1 MLERSHLD
9 IIQAVV
15 EAGTLTGAASKLCLT
30 QSALSHSIRKLEKQL
45 GVPVWEKQG
54 RTLRLTQAGNLLL
67 NLSRRINP
75 QFEQAELLLSQIAK
89 GHRGILRI
97 GMECHPCYQWLLK
110 VVEPF
115 LLKWKDVELDVI
127 QAFQFGGMGALRGYE
142 IDLLVT
148 PDPLHKPGVEFIP
161 VFDYEHQLAVASD
174 HPLATQDFVSPPD
187 LIQETLITY
196 PVEPE
201 RLDIFS
207 RFLNPA
213 GCTVRKHKIIE
224 TTEIMLQMVAAHRG
238 VAALPGWLIKEYQST
253 LNITGV
259 SFGDAGIHKHIYL
272 GVRESDQSVE
282 YIQDFIRTAQQLPE
296 SELPK

>member
-1 MLERSHLD
+1 MLERNHLD

-15 EAGTLTGAASKLCLT
+15 EAGTRTGAASRLCLT
-30 QSALSHSIRKLEKQL
+30 QSALSHAIRKLENQL
-45 GVPVWEKQG
+45 GVSVWEKQG

-67 NLSRRINP
+67 NLSRRISP

-115 LLKWKDVELDVI
+115 LLQWQDVELDVI

-174 HPLATQDFVSPPD
+174 HTLSQQDHVEPQQ
-187 LIQETLITY
+187 LVQETLITY

-213 GCTVRKHKIIE
+213 GCSVRKHKIIE

-238 VAALPGWLIKEYQST
+238 VAALPGWLIKEYQSK
-253 LNITGV
+253 LNIKGV
-259 SFGDAGIHKHIYL
+259 PFGNSGIHKHIYL
-272 GVRESDQSVE
+272 GIRDNDKNVE
-282 YIQDFIRTAQQLPE
+282 YIQDFIQLAKQLPK

>member
-1 MLERSHLD
+1 MLERNHLD

-15 EAGTLTGAASKLCLT
+15 EAGTLTGAASNLCLT
-30 QSALSHSIRKLEKQL
+30 QSALSHAIRKLENQL

-54 RTLRLTQAGNLLL
+54 RTLRLTQAGHLLL
-67 NLSRRINP
+67 NLSRRITP
-75 QFEQAELLLSQIAK
+75 QFEQAEILLSQIAK

-115 LLKWKDVELDVI
+115 LLQWKDVELDVI

-174 HPLATQDFVSPPD
+174 HALSQQDHVEPHQ
-187 LIQETLITY
+187 LVQETLITY

-207 RFLNPA
+207 QFLNPA
-213 GCTVRKHKIIE
+213 GCSVRKHKVIE
-224 TTEIMLQMVAAHRG
+224 TTEIMLQMVAAQRG
-238 VAALPGWLIKEYQST
+238 VAALPGWLIKEYQSK
-253 LNITGV
+253 LNITGIP
-259 SFGDAGIHKHIYL
+259 FGNSGIHKHIYL
-272 GVRESDQSVE
+272 GIRDNDKSVE
-282 YIQDFIRTAQQLPE
+282 YIQDFIQLAKQLPK
-296 SELPK
+296 SDLPK

>member
-1 MLERSHLD
+1 MLERNHLD

-15 EAGTLTGAASKLCLT
+15 EAGTLTGAASQLCLT
-30 QSALSHSIRKLEKQL
+30 QSALSHAIRKLETQL

-54 RTLRLTQAGNLLL
+54 RTLQLTQAGHLLL
-67 NLSRRINP
+67 NLSRRITP

-115 LLKWKDVELDVI
+115 LLQWQDVELDVI

-161 VFDYEHQLAVASD
+161 VFDYEHQLVVASD
-174 HPLATQDFVSPPD
+174 HALSQQDHVEPQQ
-187 LIQETLITY
+187 LQKETLITY

-213 GCTVRKHKIIE
+213 GCSVRKHKIIE

-238 VAALPGWLIKEYQST
+238 VAALPGWLIKEYQAK
-253 LNITGV
+253 LNIVGIP
-259 SFGDAGIHKHIYL
+259 FGSSGIHKHIYL
-272 GVRESDQSVE
+272 GIRDNDKNVE
-282 YIQDFIRTAQQLPE
+282 YIQDFIQLAKQLPHGD
-296 SELPK
+296 LPK